1 MNNKIIKILTI
12 FLILVGL
19 TKSINAN
26 EIKSSN
32 SHKFNFFSGVWDI
45 NNDFDKSSE
54 LFGIQHSNEDLF
66 RDTFLGKLSP
76 ITGFMMTA
84 DADTYFYTGVQAEY
98 KIGRLNLIPSFS
110 PGLYSMGD
118 GKDLGSPL
126 EFKSEV
132 QLSLDLL
139 PGTKLGY
146 SQSHI
151 SNADLGEKNPGADSY
166 MFNFMKSF

>member
-1 MNNKIIKILTI
+1 MNNKIIKILTV

-19 TKSINAN
+19 IKSINAN
-26 EIKSSN
+26 EVKSSN
-32 SHKFNFFSGVWDI
+32 SHQFNFFSGVWDI
-45 NNDFDKSSE
+45 NNDFNKSSE

-98 KIGRLNLIPSFS
+98 KIGKLNLTPSFS
-110 PGLYSMGD
+110 PGLYSVGD

-151 SNADLGEKNPGADSY
+151 SNADIGDKNPGADSY

>member
-1 MNNKIIKILTI
+1 MNNRIIKILTI

-19 TKSINAN
+19 AKSINAD
-26 EIKSSN
+26 ELKPSDG
-32 SHKFNFFSGVWDI
+32 HQLNFFSGVWDI

-54 LFGIQHSNEDLF
+54 LFGIQHSNENLF

-76 ITGFMMTA
+76 ISGFMVTA

-98 KIGRLNLIPSFS
+98 KIGKLNLIPSFS
-110 PGLYSMGD
+110 PGLYSVGD

-126 EFKSEV
+126 EFKSEL

-146 SQSHI
+146 SQSHL
-151 SNADLGEKNPGADSY
+151 SNADLGDTNPGADSY